1 MSDVVVH
8 GLDKAAGPVELVKV
22 MVMKPVALKFFL
34 CFLSLM
40 LKFFLCLLLFG
51 RFFLKLRLFLVLCD
65 GGSQHLN
72 VFIKA
77 SRKLGH

>member
-8 GLDKAAGPVELVKV
+8 GLDKATGPVELIEV
-22 MVMKPVALKFFL
+22 MGMKPVALKFSL
-34 CFLSLM
+34 CFLSLV

-51 RFFLKLRLFLVLCD
+51 RFFLKLRLFLVLRD
-65 GGSQHLN
+65 GGSQHLD
-72 VFIKA
+72 VFSKA